1 MNDRERLMDEI
12 AALALGILPAEE
24 AARLRRQIA
33 LDDELFAEYE
43 AYRGAADLVGYAA
56 EPDAAQLDELS
67 SARMKSKLMRSIRPE
82 STARAE
88 GPRRNPLAWLPWG
101 IAGAAIAAAFVAALQ
116 GLSLRQSVE
125 TQRQQIAALQ
135 RNVATL
141 QTQNTAQATVAANA
155 RAQLADLLSAN
166 AKHYPVK
173 GGDVIASNGHVYI
186 AMHSLP
192 PLPTGKVFQVWT
204 LARGA
209 KTVAP
214 SITFTPGQNGTALV
228 QVPPISAPLA
238 AVAISIE
245 PTGGSK
251 APTSTP
257 TFIRPLS

>member
-1 MNDRERLMDEI
+1 MNERERLMDEI

-24 AARLRRQIA
+24 AQRLRRQIA
-33 LDDELFAEYE
+33 LDEELFAEYE
-43 AYRGAADLVGYAA
+43 GYRAVADLVGFAA
-56 EPDAAQLDELS
+56 EPDAAKLDELA
-67 SARMKSKLMRSIRPE
+67 SARMKSKIMRSVRAQSARPE
-82 STARAE
+82 A
-88 GPRRNPLAWLPWG
+88 PRRNPLGWLPWG
-101 IAGAAIAAAFVAALQ
+101 VAAAAIAAAFIAALQ
-116 GLSLRQSVE
+116 GFSLRQSVDV
-125 TQRQQIAALQ
+125 QRRQIAALQ
-135 RNVATL
+135 RSVSTL

-166 AKHYPVK
+166 AKHYPVR
-173 GGDVIASNGHVYI
+173 GGDVVASNGHLYI

-192 PLPTGKVFQVWT
+192 PLAPGKVFQVWT

-214 SITFTPGQNGTALV
+214 SITFTPNQHGTTLV
-228 QVPPISAPLA
+228 QVPPINAPLA

-245 PTGGSK
+245 PAGGSK